1 MQRVSAIRGLGAI
14 AAALFLIFLPG
25 CGGSGSTANTTVTSI
40 ILTPTSISL
49 NEGGV
54 AQLSAIAQN
63 AGGATIAADITFTS
77 SNPNISTIST
87 GGLICGGV
95 WDANIINCNATQ
107 GQAGVG
113 QVTITATATANS
125 SVTATATVYVHERVD
140 QVTAVVGSGCTTM
153 GQPIT
158 ISGRAF
164 NTSAQGC
171 SPSAPCDITSTVG
184 PFAFGTNDSTI
195 AASSAGIVS
204 TFSSTTNTPTYTS
217 GGSISGSKDQTC
229 NLSAFNGVTNATATV
244 PLTGQNVIASGTQ
257 LTITSPGYGAT
268 VAPTAAT
275 LSNGTAT
282 CSGTATVQTEIT
294 SGVMTAIGPGTTTLF
309 SSVSGVNSVGAS
321 YLTCPVASI
330 LVHGTGGS
338 GTSFSLT
345 VPNTQGLTADVL
357 DTNGQA
363 ITPTL
368 TWGSSSNATATVAAT
383 GSLNGATVT
392 AVTGGTTTITAT
404 CSFPTCNKNLPAQY
418 GQNVATINVTPATNT
433 TVYAASSQS
442 KMLVPISTQT
452 NAASAA
458 IALPDY
464 PNSIVADPAGQS
476 VYLGSGSVLM
486 AIAANSTTVTT
497 FQVSG
502 TILAISADGQ
512 YLLISDTVNNR
523 VQYFNVL
530 AGVIVSTQTST
541 TALSSAYTP
550 DSKFNAWVS
559 AVSTTELGVGFP
571 TGFLAGIPTSYTP
584 SFMDII
590 AQGSLI
596 YVTTS
601 TGHQVYTYSTCN
613 QAQNQVLT
621 ATNPTLIR
629 AIPNGTGAVAIDPPS
644 IDVIS
649 TPSPLSTGCPVSTQS
664 ILSSYDLGMGSFTPS
679 QLLVSLDSSTAW
691 VMSSS
696 LASVVRFDL
705 ASTTPSPIGLAG
717 GAMPNSGSLSL
728 DGTQLWVGASDNNM
742 HRIDTVFSVD
752 AAQVAVNLTDSNG
765 NATPPNLVCVLP

>member
-1 MQRVSAIRGLGAI
+1 
-14 AAALFLIFLPG
+14 
-25 CGGSGSTANTTVTSI
+25 
-40 ILTPTSISL
+40 
-49 NEGGV
+49 
-54 AQLSAIAQN
+54 
-63 AGGATIAADITFTS
+63 
-77 SNPNISTIST
+77 
-87 GGLICGGV
+87 
-95 WDANIINCNATQ
+95 
-107 GQAGVG
+107 
-113 QVTITATATANS
+113 
-125 SVTATATVYVHERVD
+125 
-140 QVTAVVGSGCTTM
+140 
-153 GQPIT
+153 
-158 ISGRAF
+158 
-164 NTSAQGC
+164 
-171 SPSAPCDITSTVG
+171 
-184 PFAFGTNDSTI
+184 
-195 AASSAGIVS
+195 
-204 TFSSTTNTPTYTS
+204 
-217 GGSISGSKDQTC
+217 
-229 NLSAFNGVTNATATV
+229 
-244 PLTGQNVIASGTQ
+244 
-257 LTITSPGYGAT
+257 
-268 VAPTAAT
+268 
-275 LSNGTAT
+275 
-282 CSGTATVQTEIT
+282 
-294 SGVMTAIGPGTTTLF
+294 
-309 SSVSGVNSVGAS
+309 
-321 YLTCPVASI
+321 
-330 LVHGTGGS
+330 
-338 GTSFSLT
+338 
-345 VPNTQGLTADVL
+345 
-357 DTNGQA
+357 
-363 ITPTL
+363 
-368 TWGSSSNATATVAAT
+368 
-383 GSLNGATVT
+383 LNGATVT